1 MEKLVPRT
9 DFFHKDRIDKQIKFI
24 YPLVFFLLKPP
35 SEAFQL
41 LFLLKTAH
49 RPSPKR
55 FFHHAQR
62 GHAANLK
69 NSPPEAFPTGNIHLP
84 VAG

>member
-1 MEKLVPRT
+1 MREENYNLPAC
-9 DFFHKDRIDKQIKFI
+9 
-24 YPLVFFLLKPP
+24 VFFIETTLR
-35 SEAFQL
+35 SISTFV
-41 LFLLKTAH
+41 FIKTAH

-69 NSPPEAFPTGNIHLP
+69 KFPAGSFSDGEHSFTCYGLNPLTTG
-84 VAG
+84 

>member
-41 LFLLKTAH
+41 LFLL
-49 RPSPKR
+49 RPR
-55 FFHHAQR
+55 IA
-62 GHAANLK
+62 
-69 NSPPEAFPTGNIHLP
+69 PPRSASFIIHNALTLQI
-84 VAG
+84 